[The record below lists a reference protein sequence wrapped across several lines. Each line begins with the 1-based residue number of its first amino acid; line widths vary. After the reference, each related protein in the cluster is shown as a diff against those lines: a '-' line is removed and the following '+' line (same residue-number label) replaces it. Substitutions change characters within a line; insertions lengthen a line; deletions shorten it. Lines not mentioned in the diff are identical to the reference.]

1 MLAMADFL
9 DPGQFED
16 ALFEG
21 ELPEDPLPEDPMPE
35 DPMPELEPADG
46 PLAEEPF
53 QDWALF
59 LSSEAH
65 LSSDAYSAA

>member
-21 ELPEDPLPEDPMPE
+21 ELPEDPLPE

>member
-9 DPGQFED
+9 DPGQFEN

-21 ELPEDPLPEDPMPE
+21 ELPEDPLPE